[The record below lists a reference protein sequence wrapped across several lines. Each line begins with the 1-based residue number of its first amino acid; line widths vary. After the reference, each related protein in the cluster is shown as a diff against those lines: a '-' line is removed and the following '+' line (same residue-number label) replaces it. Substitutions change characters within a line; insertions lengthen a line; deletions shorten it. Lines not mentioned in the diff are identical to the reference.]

1 MIDLKISR
9 ERFSFVFKLNG
20 IINSL
25 IHWKSLYKLLKIS
38 ISRLYP
44 RSKLLFYD

>member
-9 ERFSFVFKLNG
+9 ERFSFVFKLN

-25 IHWKSLYKLLKIS
+25 INWKSLYKLLKIS